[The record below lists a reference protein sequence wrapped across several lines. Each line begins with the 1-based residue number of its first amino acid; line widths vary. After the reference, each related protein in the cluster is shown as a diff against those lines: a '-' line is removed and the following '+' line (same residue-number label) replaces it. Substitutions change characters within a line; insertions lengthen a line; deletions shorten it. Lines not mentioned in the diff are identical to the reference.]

1 MPAPLDP
8 SGTLSNPQTYIYFTD
23 RTQNEDLRS
32 HWWWE
37 AMIKH
42 TQKSTSDESS
52 ILCCHFRL
60 VLCMRQCVTHEPVCR
75 NEYRTSLDVV
85 RTSIGCRQGN
95 AHNKSSTVFLYGSS
109 SPCIWSC
116 PFISSWLL
124 VHYIKGIVK
133 PKMTIISSYT
143 DPCVFP
149 NPYDDTI
156 HKHTVYTHTKIKK
169 FWRLLSML
177 CMTLKN
183 VVPLRGKKFILR
195 SVRWKVFVYIFFYF
209 FEETKM
215 VLCN

>member
-8 SGTLSNPQTYIYFTD
+8 SGTLSILKLTFILLI
-23 RTQNEDLRS
+23 ELRMKIFALIGDEKPWS
-32 HWWWE
+32 
-37 AMIKH
+37 
-42 TQKSTSDESS
+42 STHRKAR
-52 ILCCHFRL
+52 LMKAQFCVAHFRL

-183 VVPLRGKKFILR
+183 VVPLRGKKVSFKKCSL
-195 SVRWKVFVYIFFYF
+195 KGFF
-209 FEETKM
+209 
-215 VLCN
+215 